1 MLDMG
6 PKLLNYTLSYDLGP
20 IALVYTN
27 LLFETQFIV
36 YVVKKKWYYPQKTS
50 ENDKNWCI
58 EVKILV
64 QGQCGP

>member
-1 MLDMG
+1 MG

-27 LLFETQFIV
+27 LLLATRFKL
-36 YVVKKKWYYPQKTS
+36 YVVKKKGYYPPKTL

-58 EVKILV
+58 EVRILV